1 MHTSPPYSTTCLDSQ
16 SELALNGS
24 NGCFGAILW
33 IGFIQ
38 WLVQFNCHW
47 APKQSQDNQSKE
59 LITFCHM
66 TKDFPLSTQPNST
79 PCLIYN
85 LHPHFELAELALLAS
100 LGSIGYIGWM
110 GLLAALALLADL
122 ALLAEWYSSIAAGLP
137 TGHKLTCQKNEQPY
151 TKRLL
156 LFSPPPYSIILNW
169 IGWIGSIV
177 WIGYIG
183 WIG

>member
-1 MHTSPPYSTTCLDSQ
+1 
-16 SELALNGS
+16 
-24 NGCFGAILW
+24 
-33 IGFIQ
+33 
-38 WLVQFNCHW
+38 
-47 APKQSQDNQSKE
+47 
-59 LITFCHM
+59 M

-110 GLLAALALLADL
+110 